1 MRRSHAAVERLRPV
15 AAEAGMSLLEM
26 ALAWVLRRDE
36 VAAAIVG
43 ASRPE
48 QVKAN
53 AKASGTALSSD
64 LLTAIDDALADA
76 PVRGQTITEGAS
88 EGITYRD

>member
-1 MRRSHAAVERLRPV
+1 MATALRKSR
-15 AAEAGMSLLEM
+15 GGGFS
-26 ALAWVLRRDE
+26 RRDE

-53 AKASGTALSSD
+53 AEASGIALGSD

-76 PVRGQTITEGAS
+76 PLRGQTVTDGAS
-88 EGITYRD
+88 EGITYRDWLTSRPRGAA